1 MRFIGNAPVDGEV
14 RAIASG
20 ALATGDTVI
29 VNSDG
34 TVSVVE
40 NLAPTSATPAS
51 FTDTLTT
58 KTAVCYDPDSQKIIV
73 AWKDRG
79 NSNYGT
85 AAVGT
90 VSGNSISFG
99 SEVVFVAGDASAIAI
114 TYDTN
119 EDKVVIA
126 YRNNGNSGYG
136 TAIVG
141 TVSGTS
147 ISFGTA
153 VVFYSSSAGKIQT
166 NGICFDST
174 NNKVVIAY
182 MDIADNQKAKAIVGT
197 VSGTSISFGSA
208 GIFETA
214 PSTSGIGVAHDIQNN
229 KIIVVS
235 GKSSGGIVRTVGRLG
250 TISGTSISFG
260 SHETLITNRGGENA
274 VAVTYLG
281 SGKSLVSFNDYSF
294 STREGYVSVLTV
306 DGSSMSFGTPVRF
319 TYGGVNRI
327 SASLVP
333 STGQVV
339 VVYKDEGVSDFGRFV
354 VVTVSGTVPSA
365 TSPVT
370 FESAAI
376 DFPVVAYDENAGTVV
391 TVYIDDA
398 NSGFAT
404 YCVLTP
410 NGLNLTSENFVGFA
424 NSGYADGQSAAL
436 NSTCSVDKNQS
447 GLTAGETYYVQTD
460 GTLGT
465 TPASP
470 SVVAGTAISSNSII
484 VKG

>member
-1 MRFIGNAPVDGEV
+1 MRIIGNAGKAREV
-14 RAIASG
+14 QAVASG
-20 ALATGDTVI
+20 ALSTGDTVV
-29 VNSDG
+29 VNADG

-40 NLAPTSATPAS
+40 SIAPAPATPAS

-58 KTAVCYDPDSQKIIV
+58 KPAVCYDPDSQKIIA

-79 NSNYGT
+79 NSDYGT

-90 VSGNSISFG
+90 VNGNSISFG
-99 SEVVFVAGDASAIAI
+99 SEVVFAASNASAIAI

-126 YRNNGNSGYG
+126 YKNDGNSGYG

-147 ISFGTA
+147 IIFGTA
-153 VVFYSSSAGKIQT
+153 VVFYSGTTGRIQT

-182 MDIADNQKAKAIVGT
+182 MDIPDNQRAKAIVGT

-208 GIFETA
+208 GTFETA

-235 GKSSGGIVRTVGRLG
+235 GKSSDGIVRTVGRLG

-376 DFPVVAYDENAGTVV
+376 DFPVVAYDENAGTAV

-404 YCVLTP
+404 YCVLAP
-410 NGLNLTSENFVGFA
+410 NGLNLTSENYIGTA
-424 NSGYADGQSAAL
+424 ASGAPSGQGAKINIKGA
-436 NSTCSVDKNQS
+436 VDENQS
-447 GLTAGETYYVQTD
+447 GLTAGQSYYVQTD

-470 SVVAGTAISSNSII
+470 SVFAGTAVAATKLI